1 MYMYVLVLVLFK
13 IAFWP
18 FLFRGKNLPTWLSCY
33 LLIFLPLGH
42 GIIEQMAL
50 VKVQTCA
57 DKGNISVK
65 WAIA

>member
-1 MYMYVLVLVLFK
+1 MKSNCNDPDHCL
-13 IAFWP
+13 P
-18 FLFRGKNLPTWLSCY
+18 FS
-33 LLIFLPLGH
+33 LPLGH
-42 GIIEQMAL
+42 GIIEQIAL